1 MMNDNIYTE
10 FQLPLKGF
18 YRHFKEMTETSK
30 SNHFLLL
37 IFSFEK
43 KYPLFVSLKNL
54 NDLLILGGV
63 TVEDAEI
70 YFPQETPKTTGIK
83 RPTRSTPSSGS
94 NAASSKR
101 RK

>member
-1 MMNDNIYTE
+1 
-10 FQLPLKGF
+10 
-18 YRHFKEMTETSK
+18 MTETSK
-30 SNHFLLL
+30 SNHFLQ
-37 IFSFEK
+37 IAFSFE
-43 KYPLFVSLKNL
+43 YISPPNIRYLSHKNV
-54 NDLLILGGV
+54 NGLLILGGV

-94 NAASSKR
+94 NASSSKR